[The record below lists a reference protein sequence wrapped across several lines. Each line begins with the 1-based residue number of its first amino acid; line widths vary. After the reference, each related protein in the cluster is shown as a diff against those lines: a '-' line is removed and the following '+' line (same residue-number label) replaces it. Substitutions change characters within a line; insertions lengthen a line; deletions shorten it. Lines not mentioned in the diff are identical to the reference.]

1 MRSDGTV
8 VKEVANVN
16 VQMPKIFHVN
26 WFRKD
31 RNGNYLWPGYGENIR
46 VIDWIVRR
54 LEGDTNIGERTPI
67 GVVPKQGSL
76 NLDGLDG
83 IKMDELMSVPKT
95 YWQDDAKEVRR
106 FLEEQVCALNS
117 VFALCKVWSG
127 LKPSTG
133 FKACIF
139 LW

>member
-1 MRSDGTV
+1 MCSDGTV

-16 VQMPKIFHVN
+16 VQVPKIFHVN

-95 YWQDDAKEVRR
+95 YWQDDAREVRR
-106 FLEEQVCALNS
+106 FLEEQVCTFSS

-127 LKPSTG
+127 LKPSTD